1 MILAVLVA
9 IPFAVS
15 VPSPAAGGESVP
27 DSLEQALRHRKLAL
41 ELELQFAQENP
52 NVYYLVIDLPSR
64 KVYLKAGAHVLRACA
79 IKEYRFSGALPRSS
93 YRLRMIARLDPLS
106 VEPGNPGLRLRGRR
120 LPLDFS
126 GRLIEGPRAR
136 SRLYFSPS
144 LLIQPA
150 EFPLPAKSGVIV
162 LDSSHVKALGSAL
175 QPGSTAILVPCAET
189 TPREPSP

>member
-1 MILAVLVA
+1 MILSVLVA

-15 VPSPAAGGESVP
+15 IPSPSAGGESVP
-27 DSLEQALRHRKLAL
+27 DSLEQALRHRKQAL
-41 ELELQFAQENP
+41 ELELQFAQKDP
-52 NVYYLVIDLPSR
+52 NAYYLVIDLPSR
-64 KVYLKAGAHVLRACA
+64 KVYLKAGAHILRACA
-79 IKEYRFSGALPRSS
+79 IKDYRFTGALPRSS
-93 YRLRMIARLDPLS
+93 SQLRMIARLDPVS

-144 LLIQPA
+144 LLIQPT
-150 EFPLPAKSGVIV
+150 EFPLPSNSGAIV
-162 LDSSHVKALGSAL
+162 LDSSHIKALGSAL
-175 QPGSTAILVPCAET
+175 QPGSVAILVPCAET